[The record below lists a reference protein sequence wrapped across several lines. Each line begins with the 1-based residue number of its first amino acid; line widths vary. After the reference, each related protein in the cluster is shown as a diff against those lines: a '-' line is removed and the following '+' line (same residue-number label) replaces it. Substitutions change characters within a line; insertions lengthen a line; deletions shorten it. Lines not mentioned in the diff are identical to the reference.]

1 MIFMSTTSTTV
12 CRGVLQRKSNAA
24 VTFTDA
30 QSDGS
35 VVIVHHKRVRANMI
49 GQEQCAIVEF
59 LKLSK

>member
-1 MIFMSTTSTTV
+1 MSTRSTTV
-12 CRGVLQRKSNAA
+12 RRRALHRKSKAA
-24 VTFTDA
+24 VTFTDG